1 VWSKLAAL
9 ALVFALAGRAVAQ
22 TESDLAIERLEAIDA
37 LWLLKL
43 RPSATLA
50 LHSAADGGGLDPAGA
65 GGLGLAI
72 VGLEKRG
79 TAWEALRLDRLQPW
93 SYGGLDLAFT
103 FLDVQQEMIGTDV
116 DHDLCFAALPVIALG
131 DCQHGGVV
139 GLRAQLL
146 HHAHETASARWF
158 HRWFELGAVLSFLGD
173 AFDVDFVDARLPITL
188 GVSLDHVTNAP
199 LPDGE
204 AGLRLRGL
212 AELGLVHRFA
222 GYRHELTASIAF
234 RPALAPFEFG
244 EDYAVEGRVRLAY
257 VWLAALL
264 GSVRSTSQRVYL
276 ELRASH
282 WQKPWLA
289 EQPALGENNLSIV
302 LGLELSIRNLTP
314 S

>member
-1 VWSKLAAL
+1 MWNKLLAL
-9 ALVFALAGRAVAQ
+9 ALLWSCAGGAQAQ
-22 TESDLAIERLEAIDA
+22 TERDFAIERLESINA
-37 LWLLKL
+37 LWLFKL

-50 LHSAADGGGLDPAGA
+50 LGSAADGGGLEAAGA
-65 GGLGLAI
+65 GGIGLAV

-103 FLDVQQEMIGTDV
+103 FVDVQQEMIGTDA
-116 DHDLCFAALPVIALG
+116 DHDVCFAALPVIALG
-131 DCQHGGVV
+131 DCLYGGVI

-146 HHAHETASARWF
+146 HHAYESASERWF
-158 HRWFELGAVLSFLGD
+158 HRWFELGAVFSFFGD

-188 GVSLDHVTNAP
+188 GVSLDQVANVP
-199 LPDGE
+199 LPDSDD
-204 AGLRLRGL
+204 GLRLRGL
-212 AELGLVHRFA
+212 AELALTHRFA
-222 GYRHELTASIAF
+222 GYRHELTAAVSF

-244 EDYAVEGRVRLAY
+244 DDYAVEGRVRIAY

-264 GSVRSTSQRVYL
+264 GSIRSTAQRVYL
-276 ELRASH
+276 EVRASH

-289 EQPALGENNLSIV
+289 EQPGLGKNSLTIS
-302 LGLELSIRNLTP
+302 LGFELSLRNLTP